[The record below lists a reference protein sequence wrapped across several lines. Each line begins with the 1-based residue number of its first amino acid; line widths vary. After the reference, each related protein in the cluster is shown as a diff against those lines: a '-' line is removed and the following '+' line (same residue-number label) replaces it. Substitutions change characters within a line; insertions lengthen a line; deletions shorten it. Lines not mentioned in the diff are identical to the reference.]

1 MLGDPTLF
9 IRADETESA
18 WDILDPVIR
27 YWAGSEKV
35 AFYPAGSWGPGE
47 AEQLLARDGRSWR
60 RP

>member
-27 YWAGSEKV
+27 AWTGEEEIP
-35 AFYPAGSWGPGE
+35 FYPAGSWGPEE
-47 AEQLLARDGRSWR
+47 ADELIMRDGRKWR